1 MGRTSLTIEEMNT
14 LLIEVE
20 SVINARP
27 LTYVEDDQ
35 DGLSYALSP
44 SHLINGRHITNT
56 PNSEHFAIVSTR
68 AALIRRYKHRRKL
81 LDQFLNSLRKNYL
94 LSLREAHMS
103 KQTPQH
109 KYPLISVGNVIVL
122 KDDLTKRMF
131 WKLGIVKELIKGRDG
146 HVGQIRAALIKVP
159 DYAKLL
165 RRSITHLIPVELQ
178 ADENSVVEKSTS
190 PSEI

>member
-1 MGRTSLTIEEMNT
+1 M
-14 LLIEVE
+14 
-20 SVINARP
+20 INARP

-35 DGLSYALSP
+35 DGLSYTLSP
-44 SHLINGRHITNT
+44 SHLINGRRITNT
-56 PNSEHFAIVSTR
+56 PNSEHLAIVSTH

-81 LDQFLNSLRKNYL
+81 LDQFLNSWRKNYL

-109 KYPLISVGNVIVL
+109 KYPLISVGDVIIL

-131 WKLGIVKELIKGRDG
+131 WKLGIVKELITGRD
-146 HVGQIRAALIKVP
+146 GQIRAALIKVP
-159 DYAKLL
+159 NYTKLL

-178 ADENSVVEKSTS
+178 ADGNSVVEKSILKDT
-190 PSEI
+190 PFEI